1 MGSCPCPPPWH
12 LSPERAQGGG
22 GSHTAGVRRLGEG
35 GRRKR
40 RELIKGEGAQRQRG
54 SGRVRVWAQ
63 NNPSNSNNNNG
74 IIQAFESRADKGVPM
89 LEGASIPVQLADTP
103 TAPSQ
108 LPLITP
114 PISSRPWM
122 TATAQA
128 SCYHGVPSMGD
139 SAHASMD
146 PLPQLLWPDS
156 QALDPGLRIS
166 CVTLGEPLPTPR
178 AGMLSD
184 MVVQEKHP

>member
-1 MGSCPCPPPWH
+1 MGSRPCPPPWH

-35 GRRKR
+35 RRRKR

-63 NNPSNSNNNNG
+63 NNPSDNNNNNS
-74 IIQAFESRADKGVPM
+74 IIQAFESWADKGVPM
-89 LEGASIPVQLADTP
+89 LEGVSTPIQLADTP

-139 SAHASMD
+139 SAPCLHGSPAPASLAR
-146 PLPQLLWPDS
+146 LPCSGPRSANQLC
-156 QALDPGLRIS
+156 DPG
-166 CVTLGEPLPTPR
+166 R
-178 AGMLSD
+178 AAP
-184 MVVQEKHP
+184 HPQGWHVE

>member
-1 MGSCPCPPPWH
+1 MGW
-12 LSPERAQGGG
+12 
-22 GSHTAGVRRLGEG
+22 

-63 NNPSNSNNNNG
+63 NNPSNNNNNNNS
-74 IIQAFESRADKGVPM
+74 IIQAFESREDKGVPM
-89 LEGASIPVQLADTP
+89 LEGASTPVQLADTP

-128 SCYHGVPSMGD
+128 SCSHGVPSMGD
-139 SAHASMD
+139 SAPCLHGSPAPASLAR
-146 PLPQLLWPDS
+146 LPGSGPRSANQLC
-156 QALDPGLRIS
+156 DPG
-166 CVTLGEPLPTPR
+166 R
-178 AGMLSD
+178 AAP
-184 MVVQEKHP
+184 HPQGWHVE